1 MAVNGKGVADY
12 AAVMA
17 HIDQI
22 KERLG
27 GEGRLAGADLLFMYD
42 LFRHHVSSSEKMD
55 GGCAGIGFGPH
66 PDFKDSAS
74 FFLIKADSSHTT
86 FSASKCAQAFFEK
99 APSMKRKREDA
110 KGSSFK
116 MEPGCLV
123 MVTDLDSSAGIG
135 GLKEAFATV
144 GRGVKYVE
152 MLEGEAA
159 AVLRFGSTA
168 DAKQA
173 LTVSAEVN
181 GKVVT
186 TVIADA
192 AAEAAYYK
200 RMTDAAEA
208 KRARALEPPKAAQIK
223 ITPGCLLSASG
234 IPSDIRVHDLK
245 EDFAGPDGQWNVRY
259 VEMVDRADDGS
270 QSVLIR
276 YNSVDDCNAASAITE
291 LRSTAISCEVA
302 GGDLEAGFW
311 KRAQE
316 SADRRAAQGGGFGGG
331 GRGGGNRRSFGRGGG
346 GGNRRGGGRGGG
358 GNRRGG
364 GGGRWRR

>member
-1 MAVNGKGVADY
+1 MDDY
-12 AAVMA
+12 I
-17 HIDQI
+17 HFSCLCPSP
-22 KERLG
+22 RP
-27 GEGRLAGADLLFMYD
+27 LF
-42 LFRHHVSSSEKMD
+42 
-55 GGCAGIGFGPH
+55 
-66 PDFKDSAS
+66 
-74 FFLIKADSSHTT
+74 
-86 FSASKCAQAFFEK
+86 
-99 APSMKRKREDA
+99 
-110 KGSSFK
+110 
-116 MEPGCLV
+116 
-123 MVTDLDSSAGIG
+123 
-135 GLKEAFATV
+135 LKSILTCTV
-144 GRGVKYVE
+144 V
-152 MLEGEAA
+152 
-159 AVLRFGSTA
+159 
-168 DAKQA
+168 
-173 LTVSAEVN
+173 
-181 GKVVT
+181 
-186 TVIADA
+186 
-192 AAEAAYYK
+192 
-200 RMTDAAEA
+200 MTDSDMCVRVRV
-208 KRARALEPPKAAQIK
+208 RACVCVCR
-223 ITPGCLLSASG
+223 SASG